1 MGVMDVV
8 ETKFKGKFARRRE
21 SEVRQG
27 SGMKGAEKKGEAK
40 KAAPKPGAKDGGG
53 PRSTNLPDFSLFH
66 MVHIALLST
75 PDRIYMICLAGPES
89 TTSKFGIYDAKFHD
103 VLNSIRL
110 NFELQAAK

>member
-1 MGVMDVV
+1 
-8 ETKFKGKFARRRE
+8 
-21 SEVRQG
+21 
-27 SGMKGAEKKGEAK
+27 
-40 KAAPKPGAKDGGG
+40 
-53 PRSTNLPDFSLFH
+53 

-89 TTSKFGIYDAKFHD
+89 TTSKFGTYDAKFND